1 MNVII
6 VMDTGCQIIACY
18 QMHRAIAICGRILS
32 CPDKFKYN
40 FNIRFSIKNCF
51 LHTITA
57 FYELYHKIKITAT
70 CIKVMGFRE
79 IFALRQM

>member
-32 CPDKFKYN
+32 CPDKFKHN
-40 FNIRFSIKNCF
+40 FNIRFSIKNCYF
-51 LHTITA
+51 HTITA
-57 FYELYHKIKITAT
+57 FEGIVSY
-70 CIKVMGFRE
+70 
-79 IFALRQM
+79 FAR